1 MKHDFKFWLKV
12 PKLQYIAL
20 LKYYKN
26 DNNITNFNSVYF
38 SYKWIQIL
46 NLFAIDLANRYE
58 SIEVI
63 KTSKKAK
70 ERIRHDIYDM
80 EYLLFA
86 LAEGNFATKEDKLIR
101 WFKLLSKD
109 GTCITNKI

>member
-26 DNNITNFNSVYF
+26 DNNITNFNSEYF

-101 WFKLLSKD
+101 WVKLLSKD
-109 GTCITNKI
+109 GSWITNKR